1 VDEFKILSTFFFK
14 KIIMQILTTSGGTI
28 NFIPRENIDSSKS
41 YSILITSE
49 NENKSV
55 LQDLGATIGSA
66 SFYHTYNAS
75 HTFVEGEFYMVTITN
90 STDAK
95 LIFRDKIFCTNQ
107 AADAYQINDGVYK
120 SHGSTNDF
128 IYYE

>member
-1 VDEFKILSTFFFK
+1 MSLKFYPPFFFK

-41 YSILITSE
+41 YTIFIHSE

-55 LQDLGATIGSA
+55 LHDSGATIGTT
-66 SFYHTYNAS
+66 SFYNTYNTS
-75 HTFVEGEFYMVTITN
+75 HTFKEGEFYMVTITN
-90 STDAK
+90 ITDSK

-107 AADAYQINDGVYK
+107 AANVYQINDGVYK
-120 SHGSTNDF
+120 SHGTTNDF

>member
-1 VDEFKILSTFFFK
+1 
-14 KIIMQILTTSGGTI
+14 MQILTTSGGTI

-41 YSILITSE
+41 YTLKITSE
-49 NENKSV
+49 SENKEV
-55 LQDLGATIGSA
+55 LTDSSASIGSA

-75 HTFVEGEFYMVTITN
+75 HTFKEGEFYMVTITN

-120 SHGSTNDF
+120 SHATTNDF

>member
-1 VDEFKILSTFFFK
+1 MDEFKILSTFFFK

-41 YSILITSE
+41 YTLKITSE
-49 NENKSV
+49 SENKEV
-55 LQDLGATIGSA
+55 LTDSSATIGTA
-66 SFYHTYNAS
+66 SFYNTYNTS
-75 HTFVEGEFYMVTITN
+75 HTFKEGEYYMIDITT
-90 STDAK
+90 SGK

-107 AADAYQINDGVYK
+107 AIGTFEINNGVYTTH
-120 SHGSTNDF
+120 STTNDF